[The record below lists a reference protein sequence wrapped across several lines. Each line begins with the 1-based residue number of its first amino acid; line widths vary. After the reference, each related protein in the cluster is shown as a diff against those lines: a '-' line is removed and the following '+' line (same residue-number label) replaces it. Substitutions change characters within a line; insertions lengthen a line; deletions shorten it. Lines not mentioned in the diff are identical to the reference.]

1 MDFCLVQMMVVMRV
15 DLMAAHKA
23 HWLEVKMV
31 EWMDFQLAA
40 MKAVPSV
47 GSWAYLTVDH
57 SDIAK
62 GGMTAALKVAYLVE
76 SMAAWMVGLMEAQMV
91 QYLAHTMADQ

>member
-62 GGMTAALKVAYLVE
+62 GGMTAALKGAYLVE